1 MTDQK
6 TIEERAA
13 ANGPQLPDAEQEV
26 EKTKDS
32 LYENARLIG
41 YFRMARLK
49 FLVTPIIFSLIF
61 IAKSIKAAACFQT
74 ATAAEITNIFIS
86 LALGISGYLCWRFL
100 IKAESALVRTM
111 PDATGK
117 VLHTICV
124 CHLFTFL
131 IATLGG
137 LRVYHWLA
145 DYQLMGGILG
155 GLTAFFLIFKL
166 LMIEKPVQIM
176 RWFSSPSGLSI
187 YPLEKRTATPQNIR
201 RTLFLIYLYTA
212 AVYALIAFRL
222 FGM

>member
-6 TIEERAA
+6 TIEERVV

-26 EKTKDS
+26 EKTEDP

-49 FLVTPIIFSLIF
+49 FLVTPILFSLVF
-61 IAKSIKAAACFQT
+61 IAKSIKAATYFQAIT
-74 ATAAEITNIFIS
+74 ATEITDILIC
-86 LALGISGYLCWRFL
+86 LALGISGYLCWRSL
-100 IKAESALVRTM
+100 IKVESALVRTT

-145 DYQLMGGILG
+145 DYQLMGSILG

-166 LMIEKPVQIM
+166 LMIEKAVQIV

-187 YPLEKRTATPQNIR
+187 YPLEKRTATPQSIR
-201 RTLFLIYLYTA
+201 RILFLIYLYTA